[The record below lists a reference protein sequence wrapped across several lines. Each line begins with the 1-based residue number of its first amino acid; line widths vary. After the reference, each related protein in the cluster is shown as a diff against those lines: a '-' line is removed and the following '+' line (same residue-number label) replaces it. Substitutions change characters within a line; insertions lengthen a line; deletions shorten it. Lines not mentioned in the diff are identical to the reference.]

1 MPLLEQQL
9 SYFFNSSPTTGA
21 TPVGTNGNRFE
32 VTLSNPIHVPS
43 QALYASLE
51 VSTARVWYTSPNIS
65 AEIGNT
71 HFRFIYQGIPSD
83 IILEDGSYGVD
94 DLDSV
99 FRRYFLHRNMPNLF
113 YLTTNDATQ
122 KVNIISNESNV
133 TIDFTGNDTCREVLG
148 FDSGSVVSLGEGSV
162 FTGESEARFNRIESY
177 FIRSDIISNGIPQ
190 NDIAS
195 GIITEVPINGDPGSQ
210 ISYMPINPLRC
221 DASDLIGKSKQVL
234 NFALLDQEMREVS
247 TSGEYWSFTVVIRYY
262 ITVENNISTVGN
274 R

>member
-21 TPVGTNGNRFE
+21 KPIGTNGNRFE
-32 VTLSNPIHVPS
+32 VVLSNPIHVPS

-65 AEIGNT
+65 AEIGNNHLEQSFGT
-71 HFRFIYQGIPSD
+71 AYD
-83 IILEDGSYGVD
+83 IILEDGSYGVE

-99 FRRYFLHRNMPNLF
+99 FNRYFSHRSLPNLF
-113 YLTTNDATQ
+113 YLSTNDETQ
-122 KVNIISNESNV
+122 KVNIIFNESGV

-148 FDSGSVVSLGEGSV
+148 FNSGSVVSLGPGSV
-162 FTGESEARFNRIESY
+162 FPGESEARFNRIESH
-177 FIRSDIISNGIPQ
+177 FIRSDMISNGIPQ

-221 DASDLIGKSKQVL
+221 DASDLIGKAKQVL

-262 ITVENNISTVGN
+262 ITVENNVSTVGN